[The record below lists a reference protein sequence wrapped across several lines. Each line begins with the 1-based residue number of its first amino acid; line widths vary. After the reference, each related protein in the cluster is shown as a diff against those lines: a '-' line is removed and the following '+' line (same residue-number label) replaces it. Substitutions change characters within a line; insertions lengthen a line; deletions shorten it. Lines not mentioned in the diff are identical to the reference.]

1 MSKKPPNKFKILVY
15 KLMNGYSFIPGQM
28 TVNISNICH
37 RKCPF
42 CPNFAEGIVQD
53 EYQLWWKKQP
63 PLMNVCKFA
72 DFLKRM
78 GIFRFAIKQLS
89 YTGRGETLLHPDI
102 VKFVELADK
111 YKIRCHITT
120 NGDRLTKELEYEL
133 SKFKYLHFV
142 RVSLFDPERA
152 KYWLQR
158 KKDSPIR
165 IEIQNVTNQHIDGIE
180 DGFISI
186 NNPGTEQHCT
196 MPKNFVEEKHCTAPF
211 SFNTLNTDGSLV
223 TCITFYEVG
232 NVFKQPFWK
241 IWNGNK
247 MRWIRKQGLKMEIP
261 ENLALCRDCGTFY
274 RYDKYKKK
282 NKYIN
287 N

>member
-1 MSKKPPNKFKILVY
+1 MSKKPPNRFKLFIY
-15 KLMNGYSFIPGQM
+15 KLANGYSILPMQL
-28 TVNISNICH
+28 TCNITNPCN
-37 RKCPF
+37 RRCKF
-42 CPNFAEGIVQD
+42 CPNHAPGIIED
-53 EYQLWWKKQP
+53 DYQRWWKAQP
-63 PLMNVCKFA
+63 DFMDYKKF
-72 DFLKRM
+72 DGFLKRM
-78 GIFRFAIKQLS
+78 GFFRWFIRQMS
-89 YTGRGETLLHPDI
+89 FTGRGETLLHPDI

-165 IEIQNVTNQHIDGIE
+165 IEIQNVTNQHIEGIE

-196 MPKNFVEEKHCTAPF
+196 MPKNFVEEQHCTAPF
-211 SFNTLNTDGSLV
+211 SFNTLNTNGSLV

-232 NVFKQPFWK
+232 NVFEQPFWK
-241 IWNGNK
+241 IWNGKK